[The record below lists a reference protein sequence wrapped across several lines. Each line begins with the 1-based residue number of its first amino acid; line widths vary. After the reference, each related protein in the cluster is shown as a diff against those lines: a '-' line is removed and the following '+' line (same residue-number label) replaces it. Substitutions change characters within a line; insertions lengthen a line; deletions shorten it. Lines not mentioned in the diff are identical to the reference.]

1 MNGRNFS
8 SYIAKHS
15 TINSFFCAAWLFTGR
30 RSRTKKNYS
39 ERIVERVKRAGCI

>member
-15 TINSFFCAAWLFTGR
+15 TINSFFVLHGFSPAGGAEQ
-30 RSRTKKNYS
+30 KKIIQK
-39 ERIVERVKRAGCI
+39 ELLKE